1 MPVSS
6 PSFFRSRWTG
16 LTARAL
22 VVIAALPLAA
32 CNSGGDAPRD
42 GGSGGV
48 RPVFFISALEAEAD
62 GGAPGLAAPG
72 KQQPSF
78 S

>member
-6 PSFFRSRWTG
+6 SSFFRSRLAR

-32 CNSGGDAPRD
+32 CSRGGDAPRD

-48 RPVFFISALEAEAD
+48 RPVFFISALEAD
-62 GGAPGLAAPG
+62 GGALGFAAPG
-72 KQQPSF
+72 KQQSAF

>member
-6 PSFFRSRWTG
+6 PYFFRSRLAR

-22 VVIAALPLAA
+22 IVIAALPLAA

-48 RPVFFISALEAEAD
+48 RPVFFISALEAD
-62 GGAPGLAAPG
+62 GAALGFAAPG
-72 KQQPSF
+72 KQQPDF

>member
-1 MPVSS
+1 MPASS
-6 PSFFRSRWTG
+6 PSLFRSRLTG

-48 RPVFFISALEAEAD
+48 RPVFFISALQAD
-62 GGAPGLAAPG
+62 GAAPGFAAPG
-72 KQQPSF
+72 KQRPSF

>member
-6 PSFFRSRWTG
+6 PSLFRSRLAR
-16 LTARAL
+16 LTARVL
-22 VVIAALPLAA
+22 VVIAVLPLAA

-48 RPVFFISALEAEAD
+48 RPVFFISALEAD
-62 GGAPGLAAPG
+62 GAAPGFAAPG
-72 KQQPSF
+72 KQQSAF